1 MVRHTVLPLS
11 SDIIGFAEII
21 SSRNITEDSEENQSS
36 PILFQTERMARL
48 STPWPVSL
56 TRAEQLADCRIGKG
70 LCRHVQFQCCLSS
83 HFLGQEA

>member
-70 LCRHVQFQCCLSS
+70 LILDPACGSGSQLSLIHIS
-83 HFLGQEA
+83 